1 MQFRLKSPR
10 LWLPLVLLLSPPPAQ
25 ATKPPPPA
33 AEQDP
38 PRACQNMLKTMQDL
52 DPAALDRD
60 CTHWNKS
67 EHGPTGLQSTYL
79 RGRQPYLRL
88 NALPQSCVATWV
100 EHKLREDPA
109 GCELSESSKEAKEL
123 RKLLRERAANRSN
136 DRDSKTRQAA
146 IYLLCLQQVPKAE
159 LSFIENSQSFH
170 PEDACVAA
178 LFRTSEEWGL
188 TQRAQQDYIRHA
200 LNEVEPPRQ
209 LFIPSAFG
217 TESARLALAPLLEH
231 ATEAQ
236 YRGRDQLAQ
245 LVCEPAPTLPALIEV
260 CHREGQPQE
269 LVWQLMTGVTG
280 PALLTSQ
287 QVESV
292 LQSLRTTW
300 QFNPLRAR
308 QQVEHLCSEY
318 QQKTEILTHRCQ
330 ELRRQ
335 QELWLPLPKYQRE
348 RLNEAVTAEY
358 SLREQAFG
366 VGLGLTVILGL
377 VVGALMLS
385 GKQARKGSRPPR

>member
-10 LWLPLVLLLSPPPAQ
+10 LWLPLVLLLSTPPAQ
-25 ATKPPPPA
+25 ATKPPLPT

-38 PRACQNMLKTMQDL
+38 PRACQHMLKTLQNL

-60 CTHWNKS
+60 CAHWNDS
-67 EHGPTGLQSTYL
+67 EHGPTGLQSTYQ

-100 EHKLREDPA
+100 EHKLREDSA
-109 GCELSESSKEAKEL
+109 GCELSEPSPEAKEL
-123 RKLLRERAANRSN
+123 RKLLLERAADRRL
-136 DRDSKTRQAA
+136 DRDSKARQAA
-146 IYLLCLQQVPKAE
+146 IYLLCLQQVPEA
-159 LSFIENSQSFH
+159 LPWFTENVLGFH

-178 LFRTSEEWGL
+178 LFRIPDEARRAQDA
-188 TQRAQQDYIRHA
+188 QRAYIQRAKNHI
-200 LNEVEPPRQ
+200 EPPRQ

-217 TESARLALAPLLEH
+217 SESARLALVPLLEL
-231 ATEAQ
+231 ATQAE

-245 LVCEPAPTLPALIEV
+245 LVCEPAPTLPELSEV
-260 CHREGQPQE
+260 CRREGQPQE

-308 QQVEHLCSEY
+308 QQVEHLCREY
-318 QQKTEILTHRCQ
+318 QQKTEALTQSCQ

-335 QELWLPLPKYQRE
+335 QDLWLPLPVYQRE

-358 SLREQAFG
+358 SLRQQAFG

-377 VVGALMLS
+377 LAGALMLS
-385 GKQARKGSRPPR
+385 GKRPRRSSRPPR

>member
-1 MQFRLKSPR
+1 MQFRLNSPR
-10 LWLPLVLLLSPPPAQ
+10 LWLPLALLLSTTPAQ
-25 ATKPPPPA
+25 ATQPPPPA
-33 AEQDP
+33 TADSP
-38 PRACQNMLKTMQDL
+38 SACQHMLKTMQDL

-60 CTHWNKS
+60 CLHWNDS
-67 EHGPTGLQSTYL
+67 EHGPTGLQSTYQ

-123 RKLLRERAANRSN
+123 RKLLLERAADRSN

-146 IYLLCLQQVPKAE
+146 IYLLCLQQVSEALPW
-159 LSFIENSQSFH
+159 FTENIQGFH

-178 LFRTSEEWGL
+178 LFRVPDEWGRAKDA
-188 TQRAQQDYIRHA
+188 QRSYIQHA
-200 LNEVEPPRQ
+200 LNEVEPRRQ

-217 TESARLALAPLLEH
+217 SESARLALAPLLEH
-231 ATEAQ
+231 ATQAE

-245 LVCEPAPTLPALIEV
+245 LVCEPAPTLPELIEV
-260 CHREGQPQE
+260 CHRESQPQE

-308 QQVEHLCSEY
+308 QQVEHLCREY
-318 QQKTEILTHRCQ
+318 QQKTEALTQSCQ

-335 QELWLPLPKYQRE
+335 QELWLPLPEFQRK

-377 VVGALMLS
+377 LAGALMLS
-385 GKQARKGSRPPR
+385 GKQARRGSRPPR

>member
-10 LWLPLVLLLSPPPAQ
+10 LWLPLALLLSTTQAQ
-25 ATKPPPPA
+25 ATDPPPPA
-33 AEQDP
+33 APTP
-38 PRACQNMLKTMQDL
+38 PRPCQNMLKTMQDL
-52 DPAALDRD
+52 DPAALERD
-60 CTHWNKS
+60 CRHWNDS
-67 EHGPTGLQSTYL
+67 EHGPTGLQSTYQGGL
-79 RGRQPYLRL
+79 QPHLRL
-88 NALPQSCVATWV
+88 HALPQSCVATWV

-109 GCELSESSKEAKEL
+109 GCELSESSKEAQEL
-123 RKLLRERAANRSN
+123 RELLLKRAA
-136 DRDSKTRQAA
+136 DRQLDRASSTRQAA
-146 IYLLCLQQVPKAE
+146 IYLLCLQQVPEA
-159 LSFIENSQSFH
+159 LPWFIEDIHGFH

-178 LFRTSEEWGL
+178 LFRVPNAWG
-188 TQRAQQDYIRHA
+188 RAHDAQGAYIQQA
-200 LNEVEPPRQ
+200 LNEVDPPRQ

-217 TESARLALAPLLEH
+217 SESARLALVPLLEL
-231 ATEAQ
+231 ATQAE

-245 LVCEPAPTLPALIEV
+245 LVCEPAPTLPELIEV
-260 CHREGQPQE
+260 CRREGQPQE
-269 LVWQLMTGVTG
+269 LVWQLMAGVTG

-300 QFNPLRAR
+300 QFDPLRAR
-308 QQVEHLCSEY
+308 QQVDHLCREY
-318 QQKTEILTHRCQ
+318 QQKTEALTQSCQ

-335 QELWLPLPKYQRE
+335 QDLWLPLPKYQRE

-358 SLREQAFG
+358 SLRQQAFG

-385 GKQARKGSRPPR
+385 GQRARKGSRPAR